1 MYFRPL
7 RNSGYKRSIGGNM
20 ADAAERFFYEGKRA
34 FFQVKSVTTNR
45 GSFFHVTD
53 NPYTPNSFR
62 GKEWQRGYNVAYF
75 ENKERA
81 DSGKLRTHRK
91 KQKKV

>member
-1 MYFRPL
+1 MT
-7 RNSGYKRSIGGNM
+7 
-20 ADAAERFFYEGKRA
+20 DAAERLFYEGKRA

-45 GSFFHVTD
+45 GSFFHVAD

-75 ENKERA
+75 KNKERA
-81 DSGKLRTHRK
+81 DSGKLRTYHK